1 MTTPSQRQT
10 AALVE
15 AGMALASELD
25 LDTLLLRIANL
36 SREVVG
42 ARYGAVGVLGEAGDL
57 TNFVYSGIDEET
69 ARTIGDLPRGRG
81 VLGVLIEE
89 GMPLRMRE
97 ISDHP
102 RSFGFPEHHPSM
114 HSFLGV
120 PIVVRNRVFGRLYL
134 TEKIG
139 AVEFTKDD
147 ERIALTLASQAG
159 VAIDNARLYE
169 EVRLRSEEL
178 AVMEER
184 DRIAKELHDG
194 VIQSIYSVGLS
205 LQGSLSLM
213 DRAPELARQRIDGV
227 LTELDNV
234 VRDVRSYI
242 FDLQPKVVRGRSLR
256 EAISELAKDLEV
268 NTLADVTVEVSEDAL
283 GLDER
288 QRSNLVQM
296 VREVLSNIA
305 RHAQANEVSIAC
317 STTDG
322 YLEIEVIDD
331 GVGFDPGAIT
341 RGHGLRNIE
350 ERAHRLGGRFD
361 ISPRRPRGT
370 IHRISIPVVQG

>member
-1 MTTPSQRQT
+1 
-10 AALVE
+10 
-15 AGMALASELD
+15 
-25 LDTLLLRIANL
+25 
-36 SREVVG
+36 
-42 ARYGAVGVLGEAGDL
+42 
-57 TNFVYSGIDEET
+57 
-69 ARTIGDLPRGRG
+69 
-81 VLGVLIEE
+81 
-89 GMPLRMRE
+89 
-97 ISDHP
+97 
-102 RSFGFPEHHPSM
+102 
-114 HSFLGV
+114 
-120 PIVVRNRVFGRLYL
+120 
-134 TEKIG
+134 
-139 AVEFTKDD
+139 
-147 ERIALTLASQAG
+147 
-159 VAIDNARLYE
+159 
-169 EVRLRSEEL
+169 
-178 AVMEER
+178 
-184 DRIAKELHDG
+184 
-194 VIQSIYSVGLS
+194 
-205 LQGSLSLM
+205 
-213 DRAPELARQRIDGV
+213 
-227 LTELDNV
+227 

-268 NTLADVTVEVSEDAL
+268 NTLADVKVDVSEDAL